1 MPAKG
6 KKAVRAGYR
15 IMAVA
20 MTMLAS
26 QGAMWNEPWL
36 GAGLGMGAAWAQSA
50 PPAALPPGGSPTR
63 EELDRAGQ
71 TAPADRRSGRLTV
84 EGDLERAPCPLA
96 DARYKDVTTRF
107 STVRFDGLRGIG
119 PEALTYSWSDLADRD
134 VPIAALCTIR
144 DRAATALRA
153 MGYLAA
159 VQVPPQ
165 RIEQGGTVRF
175 DVLMARLVGIEVRG
189 DAGQSARLIAAHLEA
204 LKGQPVF
211 NSREAE
217 RQLLLVRDLPGY
229 DVRLTLRPA
238 GTAPGEVIG
247 EVRVTREP
255 IRFDINLQNLGS
267 RPVGHFG
274 GLARLQLNDLT
285 GMGDSTTLSL
295 FNTAQTREQTVLQL
309 GHSMALGHD
318 GLRLSG
324 DFTYAWTKPDIGAD
338 VRSETMIASVG
349 LTYPLIRRQARNLIL
364 GGGIDI
370 VDQKVDFLS
379 FPLSKDHLR
388 VLYLRADGEWR
399 DPESLGS
406 TTGYSAA
413 EPRWRLA
420 GSVELRHGV
429 DALGASDG
437 HDPLLSR
444 VGADPSAFVMRAQAT
459 GEWRPVPAF
468 TLALSPRAQ
477 YAPDPLLSF
486 EEMSAGNY
494 TVGRGYDPGVIAG
507 DRGVGFAAEARI
519 GSLMPHARRDLAVQ
533 PFAFFDAAWMWNE
546 DSYLAGTNPLKVFSA
561 GGGVRGAFGNLGR
574 FDLTVAAPLK
584 DRPYDGRRG
593 DVRLLFSI
601 TTQLWPWR
609 L

>member
-1 MPAKG
+1 MAAKSD
-6 KKAVRAGYR
+6 RAMLGR
-15 IMAVA
+15 WRAIGIAMA
-20 MTMLAS
+20 MLGL
-26 QGAMWNEPWL
+26 QGEAL
-36 GAGLGMGAAWAQSA
+36 AQSA
-50 PPAALPPGGSPTR
+50 PPPSVPPGGAPTR
-63 EELDRAGQ
+63 EELNRAGRAEPSAR
-71 TAPADRRSGRLTV
+71 APARLTV

-96 DARYKDVTTRF
+96 DARYQNVTTRF
-107 STVRFDGLRGIG
+107 GSVRFDGLRDIG
-119 PEALTYSWSDLADRD
+119 AEALADSWSDLANRE
-134 VPIAALCTIR
+134 VPVAALCTIR

-165 RIEQGGTVRF
+165 RIEQDGTVRF

-189 DAGQSARLIAAHLEA
+189 DAGNSERLIAAHLEA

-247 EVRVTREP
+247 EVRVVREP
-255 IRFDINLQNLGS
+255 VRFDINLQNLGS
-267 RPVGHFG
+267 RSVGRFG

-309 GHSMALGHD
+309 GHSMALGRD

-324 DFTYAWTKPDIGAD
+324 DFTYAWTRPDIGLD
-338 VRSETMIASVG
+338 VRSETLIAAAG
-349 LTYPLIRRQARNLIL
+349 LSYPLVRRQARTLVL
-364 GGGIDI
+364 GGGIEI
-370 VDQKVDFLS
+370 IDQKVDFGAV
-379 FPLSKDHLR
+379 PLSEDHLR

-406 TTGYSAA
+406 TTGYSAY

-420 GSVELRHGV
+420 GSVELRQGIGG
-429 DALGASDG
+429 LGASDAN
-437 HDPLLSR
+437 DPLLSR
-444 VGADPSAFVMRAQAT
+444 FGADTSAFVIRAQAT

-477 YAPDPLLSF
+477 YSADPLLSF

-519 GSLMPHARRDLAVQ
+519 GSLMPHARRDLALQ

-546 DSYLAGTNPLKVFSA
+546 DAILAGTNPMKVFSA
-561 GGGVRGAFGNLGR
+561 GGGVRGAVGNLGR
-574 FDLTVAAPLK
+574 FDLTVAAPLR
-584 DRPYDGRRG
+584 DRPFDGRKG

>member
-1 MPAKG
+1 MG
-6 KKAVRAGYR
+6 TKAVNAGFALAAA
-15 IMAVA
+15 I
-20 MTMLAS
+20 MLAS
-26 QGAMWNEPWL
+26 PVMSL
-36 GAGLGMGAAWAQSA
+36 AQSA
-50 PPAALPPGGSPTR
+50 PPGSAPTR
-63 EELDRAGQ
+63 EELNRAEQ
-71 TAPADRRSGRLTV
+71 AAPARERPSRLSV
-84 EGDLERAPCPLA
+84 EGDLERAPCPLD
-96 DARYKDVTTRF
+96 DARFDNVTTRF
-107 STVRFDGLRGIG
+107 SAVQFDGLRGIG
-119 PEALTYSWSDLADRD
+119 ADALSGSWSDLANRD
-134 VPIAALCTIR
+134 VPISSLCTIR

-175 DVLMARLVGIEVRG
+175 DVLMARLVAIEVRG
-189 DAGQSARLIAAHLEA
+189 DAGNAERLIAAHLEA

-247 EVRVTREP
+247 EVRVVREP
-255 IRFDINLQNLGS
+255 IRFDINIQNLGS
-267 RPVGHFG
+267 RSVGRFG

-295 FNTAQTREQTVLQL
+295 YNSAQTREQTVLQL

-324 DFTYAWTKPDIGAD
+324 DFTYAWTKPDIGLD
-338 VRSETMIASVG
+338 VQSETLIASAG
-349 LTYPLIRRQARNLIL
+349 LTWPLVRRQAATMML

-370 VDQKVDFLS
+370 VDQKVEFGAV
-379 FPLSKDHLR
+379 PLSEDHLR

-399 DPESLGS
+399 DPASMGS
-406 TTGYSAA
+406 TTGYSAY

-420 GSVELRHGV
+420 GSVELRHGIG
-429 DALGASDG
+429 ALGASG
-437 HDPLLSR
+437 ANDPMISR
-444 VGADPSAFVMRAQAT
+444 FGADPSAFVIRAQAT
-459 GEWRPVPAF
+459 GEWRPMPSFALV
-468 TLALSPRAQ
+468 LSPRAQ
-477 YAPDPLLSF
+477 YSADPLLSF

-507 DRGVGFAAEARI
+507 DSGLGFSAEARI
-519 GSLMPHARRDLAVQ
+519 GSLMPHARRDLAIQ

-546 DSYLAGTNPLKVFSA
+546 DAILAGTNPMKVYSA
-561 GGGVRGAFGNLGR
+561 GGGVRGAFGNFGR
-574 FDLTVAAPLK
+574 FDLTLAAPLR
-584 DRPYDGRRG
+584 DRPFDGRKG

-601 TTQLWPWR
+601 TTQIWPWR